1 MSPERAAIIDAM
13 MLQGGGPRESAY
25 SQDAPVPPPQEV
37 YYPPVPGESW
47 LEKIQREALELK
59 MRMIDSQTR

>member
-25 SQDAPVPPPQEV
+25 SAPPPEVQEQ
-37 YYPPVPGESW
+37 YYPPVPGETW
-47 LEKIQREALELK
+47 LERQRREAEELK
-59 MRMIDSQTR
+59 FRMIDAQTQ